1 VRDAADAFGR
11 ALLDWVEERGGSHV
25 VIERDDGFVATSGGG
40 EAYGAPFR
48 RWPREERQGMRF
60 VRGRV
65 LDVGC
70 GLGRVALHRQERGQD
85 VVAIDNSPLAVE
97 AARRRGVR
105 DARVLAFED
114 VDDALG
120 TFDTVVMYGSNFGLF
135 GSRAKAKRML
145 RRLHRL
151 TSSRGRIV
159 ASTRDPYEGVD
170 PVHLRYHDQ
179 NRARGR
185 LPGQIRIRV
194 RYRDRTSRWF
204 DYLIVSRPELEE
216 LMAGTGWHAARY
228 IDGDA
233 GLYVALLE
241 KD

>member
-1 VRDAADAFGR
+1 VKESEDAFGR
-11 ALLDWVEERGGSHV
+11 ALLDWVEGRGGSHV

-40 EAYGAPFR
+40 EAYGAPFT
-48 RWPREERQGMRF
+48 RWGREERQGMRL

-70 GLGRVALHRQERGQD
+70 GLGRVALHLQERGQD

-105 DARVLAFED
+105 DARVVAFED
-114 VDDALG
+114 VDDTLG
-120 TFDTVVMYGSNFGLF
+120 TFDTVVMYGSNFGLV
-135 GSRAKAKRML
+135 GGRTKAKRML

-151 TSSRGRIV
+151 TSNRGRIV

-170 PVHLRYHDQ
+170 LVHLPYHDH

-185 LPGQIRIRV
+185 LPGQIRMRV

-204 DYLIVSRPELEE
+204 DYLIVSKAELEQ
-216 LMAGTGWHAARY
+216 LLIGTGWHAARY
-228 IDGDA
+228 LDGED
-233 GLYVALLE
+233 GLYVAVLE